1 MIHPVYGR
9 KIQGERKMFELK
21 NATMI
26 YDMDKEEKVYAM
38 RNIDLTFP
46 DKGLVG
52 IIGPSGSGKS
62 TMMYTM
68 STLKNLT
75 SGDILYNGKSI
86 IGIKDSERQT
96 LRREE
101 FGFIFQRH
109 YLVPYLTAIEN
120 AVLAATCPKKEA
132 VEKAKSI
139 LLDIGLKKN
148 ELDKIPAK
156 LSGGQRQ
163 RVAIARAMMNDPKVL
178 FADEPTASLDHE
190 NAYLV
195 MDRLRE
201 YAKERLVV
209 VITHDHSILSD
220 SDITIEVW
228 DGTVSSVNMGSLQET
243 A

>member
-1 MIHPVYGR
+1 
-9 KIQGERKMFELK
+9 MFELK

-38 RNIDLTFP
+38 RNISLQLP

-68 STLKNLT
+68 STMKNLT
-75 SGDILYNGKSI
+75 SGEILYNGKPI
-86 IGIKDSERQT
+86 TNIKGSERQT
-96 LRREE
+96 LRRDE

-109 YLVPYLTAIEN
+109 YLVPYLTAVEN
-120 AVLAATCPKKEA
+120 AVLAAHCPKKEA
-132 VEKAKSI
+132 VEKARKI

-201 YAKERLVV
+201 YAMERLVI
-209 VITHDHSILSD
+209 VITHDHSILKSTD
-220 SDITIEVW
+220 MTIEVW
-228 DGTVSSVNMGSLQET
+228 DGSVSAVKIPD
-243 A
+243 AAKIA

>member
-1 MIHPVYGR
+1 
-9 KIQGERKMFELK
+9 MFELK

-26 YDMDKEEKVYAM
+26 YDMDKEDKVYAM
-38 RNIDLTFP
+38 RNINISFP

-75 SGDILYNGKSI
+75 SGEILYNGRSI
-86 IGIKDSERQT
+86 TGIKDAERQT
-96 LRREE
+96 LRRDE

-109 YLVPYLTAIEN
+109 YLVPYLTAVEN
-120 AVLAATCPKKEA
+120 AVLAANCPKKEA
-132 VEKAKSI
+132 VEKAKEI
-139 LLDIGLKKN
+139 LLNIGLKEK

-163 RVAIARAMMNDPKVL
+163 RVAIARAMMNNPKVL

-201 YAKERLVV
+201 YAKERLVI
-209 VITHDHSILSD
+209 VITHDHSILRD
-220 SDITIEVW
+220 TDMTVEIW
-228 DGTVSSVNMGSLQET
+228 DGSISDVKQGLLQET

>member
-1 MIHPVYGR
+1 
-9 KIQGERKMFELK
+9 MFELK

-38 RNIDLTFP
+38 RNISLTLP

-68 STLKNLT
+68 STMKNLT
-75 SGDILYNGKSI
+75 SGEILYNGNPI
-86 IGIKDSERQT
+86 TNIRESERQT
-96 LRREE
+96 LRRDE
-101 FGFIFQRH
+101 FGFIFHRH
-109 YLVPYLTAIEN
+109 YLVPYLTAVEN
-120 AVLAATCPKKEA
+120 AVLAANCSKKEA
-132 VEKAKSI
+132 VEKARKI

-201 YAKERLVV
+201 YAKERLVI
-209 VITHDHSILSD
+209 VITHDHSILKD
-220 SDITIEVW
+220 TDMTIEVW
-228 DGTVSSVNMGSLQET
+228 DGSVSAINIPELVKI

>member
-1 MIHPVYGR
+1 
-9 KIQGERKMFELK
+9 MFELK

-38 RNIDLTFP
+38 RNINISFP
-46 DKGLVG
+46 DKGMVG

-75 SGDILYNGKSI
+75 SGEILYNGRSI
-86 IGIKDSERQT
+86 TGIKDAERQT
-96 LRREE
+96 LRRDE

-109 YLVPYLTAIEN
+109 YLVPYLTAVEN
-120 AVLAATCPKKEA
+120 AVLAANCPKKEA
-132 VEKAKSI
+132 VEKAKEI
-139 LLDIGLKKN
+139 LLNIGLKEK

-163 RVAIARAMMNDPKVL
+163 RVAIARAMMNNPKVL

-201 YAKERLVV
+201 YAKERLVI
-209 VITHDHSILSD
+209 VITHDHSILRD
-220 SDITIEVW
+220 TDMTVEIW
-228 DGTVSSVNMGSLQET
+228 DGSISDVKQGLLQET

>member
-1 MIHPVYGR
+1 
-9 KIQGERKMFELK
+9 
-21 NATMI
+21 
-26 YDMDKEEKVYAM
+26 MDKEEKVYAM
-38 RNIDLTFP
+38 RNINISFP

-75 SGDILYNGKSI
+75 SGEILYNGRSI
-86 IGIKDSERQT
+86 TGIKDAERQT
-96 LRREE
+96 LRRDE

-109 YLVPYLTAIEN
+109 YLVPYLTAVEN
-120 AVLAATCPKKEA
+120 AVLAANCPKKEA
-132 VEKAKSI
+132 VEKAKEI
-139 LLDIGLKKN
+139 LLNIGLKEK

-163 RVAIARAMMNDPKVL
+163 RVAIARAMMNNPKVL

-201 YAKERLVV
+201 YAKERLVI
-209 VITHDHSILSD
+209 VITHDHSILRD
-220 SDITIEVW
+220 TDMTVEIW
-228 DGTVSSVNMGSLQET
+228 DGSISDVKQGLLQET

>member
-1 MIHPVYGR
+1 
-9 KIQGERKMFELK
+9 
-21 NATMI
+21 
-26 YDMDKEEKVYAM
+26 M
-38 RNIDLTFP
+38 RNISLTLP

-68 STLKNLT
+68 STMKNLT
-75 SGDILYNGKSI
+75 SGEILYNGNPI
-86 IGIKDSERQT
+86 TNIRESERQT
-96 LRREE
+96 LRRDE

-109 YLVPYLTAIEN
+109 YLVPYLTAVEN
-120 AVLAATCPKKEA
+120 AVLAANCSKKEA
-132 VEKAKSI
+132 VEKARKI

-201 YAKERLVV
+201 YAKERLVI
-209 VITHDHSILSD
+209 VITHDHSILKD
-220 SDITIEVW
+220 TDMTIEVW
-228 DGTVSSVNMGSLQET
+228 DGSVSAINIPELVKI

>member
-1 MIHPVYGR
+1 
-9 KIQGERKMFELK
+9 MFELK

-38 RNIDLTFP
+38 RNISLQLP

-68 STLKNLT
+68 STMKNLT
-75 SGDILYNGKSI
+75 SGEILYNGKPI
-86 IGIKDSERQT
+86 TNIKESERQT
-96 LRREE
+96 LRRDE

-109 YLVPYLTAIEN
+109 YLVPYLTAVEN
-120 AVLAATCPKKEA
+120 AVLAANWPKKEA
-132 VEKAKSI
+132 VEKARKI

-201 YAKERLVV
+201 YAMERLVI
-209 VITHDHSILSD
+209 VITHDHSILKSTD
-220 SDITIEVW
+220 MTIEVW
-228 DGTVSSVNMGSLQET
+228 DGSVSAVKVPDAT
-243 A
+243 KIA

>member
-1 MIHPVYGR
+1 
-9 KIQGERKMFELK
+9 MFELK

-38 RNIDLTFP
+38 RNINISFP

-75 SGDILYNGKSI
+75 SGEILYNGKSI
-86 IGIKDSERQT
+86 TGIKDAERQM
-96 LRREE
+96 LRRDE

-109 YLVPYLTAIEN
+109 YLVPYLTAVEN
-120 AVLAATCPKKEA
+120 AVLAANSPKKEA
-132 VEKAKSI
+132 MEKAKEI
-139 LLDIGLKKN
+139 LLNIGLKEK

-163 RVAIARAMMNDPKVL
+163 RVAIARAMMNNPKVL

-195 MDRLRE
+195 MDRLRD
-201 YAKERLVV
+201 YAKERLVI
-209 VITHDHSILSD
+209 VITHDHSILRD
-220 SDITIEVW
+220 TDMTVEVW
-228 DGTVSSVNMGSLQET
+228 DGSVSEVKHAVLPET

>member
-1 MIHPVYGR
+1 
-9 KIQGERKMFELK
+9 MFELK

-38 RNIDLTFP
+38 RNINISFP

-75 SGDILYNGKSI
+75 SGEILYNGRSI
-86 IGIKDSERQT
+86 TGIKDAERQT
-96 LRREE
+96 LRRDE

-109 YLVPYLTAIEN
+109 YLVPYLTAVEN
-120 AVLAATCPKKEA
+120 AVLAANCPKKEA
-132 VEKAKSI
+132 VEKAKEI
-139 LLDIGLKKN
+139 LLNIGLKEK
-148 ELDKIPAK
+148 ELDKIQAK

-163 RVAIARAMMNDPKVL
+163 RVAIARAMMNNPKVL

-201 YAKERLVV
+201 YAKERLVI
-209 VITHDHSILSD
+209 VITHDHSILRD
-220 SDITIEVW
+220 TDMTVEIW
-228 DGTVSSVNMGSLQET
+228 DGSISDVKQGLLQET